1 MTTANDKKIAHNL
14 RDLVSTLNRNLRKQ
28 LGNPEQLSVAE
39 ENVVRI
45 LLSQEEVLPSELCE
59 QLNISSQF
67 MSQVLNRLD
76 KIEYISR
83 KTSKIDKR
91 KSLVSLSKKGSQKI
105 QQRRKEKED
114 LLASLISERY
124 NNQQKKQ
131 IEKAIDLLA
140 QLYENR

>member
-1 MTTANDKKIAHNL
+1 MATTNDQKIAHNL

-28 LGNPEQLSVAE
+28 FGNPEQLSVAE

-45 LLSQEEVLPSELCE
+45 LLSQEEALPSELCG

-67 MSQVLNRLD
+67 MSQVLNRLE
-76 KIEYISR
+76 KLEYISR
-83 KTSKIDKR
+83 KASKTDKR
-91 KSLVSLSKKGSQKI
+91 KSLVSLSKKGSHKI

-114 LLASLISERY
+114 LLASLISEQY

-131 IEKAIDLLA
+131 IAQAIDLLA
-140 QLYENR
+140 QLYEDR

>member
-1 MTTANDKKIAHNL
+1 METAADQNLAHKL
-14 RDLVSTLNRNLRKQ
+14 RDMVSTLYRNLRKQ

-45 LLSQEEVLPSELCE
+45 LLHQEEAPPSELCA

-67 MSQVLNRLD
+67 MSQVLNRLETL
-76 KIEYISR
+76 EYILR
-83 KTSKIDKR
+83 KASKTDKR
-91 KSLVSLSKKGSQKI
+91 KSLVSLSKKGMQKI

-131 IEKAIDLLA
+131 IEQAIDLLA
-140 QLYENR
+140 QLYEDR